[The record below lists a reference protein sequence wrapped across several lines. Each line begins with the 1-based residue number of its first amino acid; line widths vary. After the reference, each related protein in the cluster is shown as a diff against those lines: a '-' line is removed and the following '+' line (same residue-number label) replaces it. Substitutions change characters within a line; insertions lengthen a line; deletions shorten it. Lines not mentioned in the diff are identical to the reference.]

1 MIICP
6 IPKLDEDEHILAIQL
21 ASERRPLKGKQTG
34 NLTSEANS
42 NVSCILCKFKKS
54 KKNSQRPPGA
64 NREKEN
70 NWIVVHQVKMQ
81 QIRSLM
87 AAEG

>member
-1 MIICP
+1 MP
-6 IPKLDEDEHILAIQL
+6 AVYFLSSRSPRK
-21 ASERRPLKGKQTG
+21 
-34 NLTSEANS
+34 
-42 NVSCILCKFKKS
+42 KFKKS
-54 KKNSQRPPGA
+54 PGA

>member
-1 MIICP
+1 MP
-6 IPKLDEDEHILAIQL
+6 AVYFQEFQD
-21 ASERRPLKGKQTG
+21 
-34 NLTSEANS
+34 
-42 NVSCILCKFKKS
+42 
-54 KKNSQRPPGA
+54 QRSPGA